1 MISIKRGIAAAFT
14 LIVLL
19 PLAAPRAE
27 AADKRT
33 HLLAIAACPPRPPLI
48 GTRSTKAC
56 ERLLPKVSA
65 TLAKRLGAAPGNV
78 HQLLNADATA
88 PAVLARLREIG
99 SRLGANDRLVI
110 YMVAH
115 GGAITSGARPED
127 IFMLW
132 TTTKPAFLQ
141 LGIASGV
148 YLPARDLAAAIHA
161 TSAGEIVLLLDSCE
175 SGLADPDFIAR
186 HPDNKLERPEA
197 VITSTHGAQFAM
209 MDVDFTPLFS
219 SRLLQ
224 ALERAHPTL
233 ADVVADAAAATG
245 RDAPAVCRDMIRR
258 FAAKGASINCEQ
270 DPTLDDP
277 SHLLTRIALRPVQRI
292 GTK

>member
-1 MISIKRGIAAAFT
+1 MISIKRRFAVAVLAA
-14 LIVLL
+14 VLL
-19 PLAAPRAE
+19 PLTGPFAA
-27 AADKRT
+27 AADKRN
-33 HLLAIAACPPRPPLI
+33 HILIIAACPPRPPLI

-56 ERLLPKVSA
+56 ERLLPKVSSA
-65 TLAKRLGAAPGNV
+65 LAKRLGAGLGDV

-88 PAVLARLREIG
+88 PAVLAQLREIG

-110 YMVAH
+110 YMVTH
-115 GGAITSGARPED
+115 GGAIARDAPPEE

-161 TSAGEIVLLLDSCE
+161 TSAGEVVVLLDACE

-186 HPDNKLERPEA
+186 HPDNKPERPEA
-197 VITSTHGAQFAM
+197 VVTSTHGAQFAM
-209 MDVDFTPLFS
+209 MDVDFAPLFS

-233 ADVVADAAAATG
+233 ADVVADAAAATR
-245 RDAPAVCRDMIRR
+245 RDAPAVCRDMTRR
-258 FAAKGASINCEQ
+258 FAVKGASINCEQ
-270 DPTLDDP
+270 DPALDDP